1 MSEFIGEIP
10 RPHRADV
17 EKRARRDRVFLNNPV
32 IMQGLGLA
40 PLIVAATTLKNGVM
54 LSVAVLLLLTPT
66 RVLAALL
73 SRFAYF
79 RFRGLTY
86 ALTAAAVFV
95 GVRYVMGLLYPV
107 SDLALLG
114 LYLPLLVADPIVL
127 KRYERPQ
134 RERVRTALR
143 KGIITSLGYILMLL
157 LISGLREFLGAG
169 ALMGT
174 QVMKNALFPMAQ
186 LPSGGFILLALVMCV
201 WRGASMIEV
210 LKALSVFFAY
220 AVMAVFAQNAVF
232 TRALGVSR
240 LVKLVDDTTVDSLTF
255 GALLCAVQLISAPL
269 GYFVNLW
276 LAQYPY
282 RMYIRPLVMVL
293 CSTVAFFIVLLV
305 VVVFFRL
312 HGAREI
318 VAVLPMATF
327 NTCIL
332 GTLFISTIQSFSLV
346 QTMGFALGSG
356 VGYVLAVQ
364 VVTEGQRKLQSDA
377 VPATFRGLPITL
389 LYIGILALAI
399 YGFTGHMLAF

>member
-1 MSEFIGEIP
+1 MSEFIGETP

-40 PLIVAATTLKNGVM
+40 PLIVAATTLM
-54 LSVAVLLLLTPT
+54 LSVAVLLLLPPT

-201 WRGASMIEV
+201 WRAAAASVKQQMSLGAEH
-210 LKALSVFFAY
+210 L
-220 AVMAVFAQNAVF
+220 
-232 TRALGVSR
+232 
-240 LVKLVDDTTVDSLTF
+240 
-255 GALLCAVQLISAPL
+255 
-269 GYFVNLW
+269 
-276 LAQYPY
+276 
-282 RMYIRPLVMVL
+282 
-293 CSTVAFFIVLLV
+293 
-305 VVVFFRL
+305 
-312 HGAREI
+312 
-318 VAVLPMATF
+318 
-327 NTCIL
+327 
-332 GTLFISTIQSFSLV
+332 
-346 QTMGFALGSG
+346 
-356 VGYVLAVQ
+356 
-364 VVTEGQRKLQSDA
+364 
-377 VPATFRGLPITL
+377 
-389 LYIGILALAI
+389 
-399 YGFTGHMLAF
+399 

>member
-1 MSEFIGEIP
+1 MASPCVSQQPGHYAGAWA
-10 RPHRADV
+10 RAAHRGGYHA
-17 EKRARRDRVFLNNPV
+17 EKRCDAF
-32 IMQGLGLA
+32 GGGTA
-40 PLIVAATTLKNGVM
+40 
-54 LSVAVLLLLTPT
+54 LLTPT

-201 WRGASMIEV
+201 WRAAAASVKQQMSLGAEH
-210 LKALSVFFAY
+210 L
-220 AVMAVFAQNAVF
+220 
-232 TRALGVSR
+232 
-240 LVKLVDDTTVDSLTF
+240 
-255 GALLCAVQLISAPL
+255 
-269 GYFVNLW
+269 
-276 LAQYPY
+276 
-282 RMYIRPLVMVL
+282 
-293 CSTVAFFIVLLV
+293 
-305 VVVFFRL
+305 
-312 HGAREI
+312 
-318 VAVLPMATF
+318 
-327 NTCIL
+327 
-332 GTLFISTIQSFSLV
+332 
-346 QTMGFALGSG
+346 
-356 VGYVLAVQ
+356 
-364 VVTEGQRKLQSDA
+364 
-377 VPATFRGLPITL
+377 
-389 LYIGILALAI
+389 
-399 YGFTGHMLAF
+399 

>member
-1 MSEFIGEIP
+1 MSEFIGETP

-95 GVRYVMGLLYPV
+95 GVRYVMGLL
-107 SDLALLG
+107 DLALLG

-201 WRGASMIEV
+201 WRAAAASVKQQMSLGAEH
-210 LKALSVFFAY
+210 L
-220 AVMAVFAQNAVF
+220 
-232 TRALGVSR
+232 
-240 LVKLVDDTTVDSLTF
+240 
-255 GALLCAVQLISAPL
+255 
-269 GYFVNLW
+269 
-276 LAQYPY
+276 
-282 RMYIRPLVMVL
+282 
-293 CSTVAFFIVLLV
+293 
-305 VVVFFRL
+305 
-312 HGAREI
+312 
-318 VAVLPMATF
+318 
-327 NTCIL
+327 
-332 GTLFISTIQSFSLV
+332 
-346 QTMGFALGSG
+346 
-356 VGYVLAVQ
+356 
-364 VVTEGQRKLQSDA
+364 
-377 VPATFRGLPITL
+377 
-389 LYIGILALAI
+389 
-399 YGFTGHMLAF
+399 